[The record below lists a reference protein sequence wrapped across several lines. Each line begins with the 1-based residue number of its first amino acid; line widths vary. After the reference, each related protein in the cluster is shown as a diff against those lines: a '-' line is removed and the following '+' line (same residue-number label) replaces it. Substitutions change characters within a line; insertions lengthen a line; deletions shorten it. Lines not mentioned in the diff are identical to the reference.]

1 MNLKKHVAILSLLI
15 LCMPLPA
22 QVKEKLITVNFSKIP
37 LSEAINRVEKVSAY
51 TFFYDAAQVDLK
63 QKVSLNVQNATANQA
78 MDAML
83 KGTNIRYEV
92 TNTQIAL
99 YPLKK
104 AETASG
110 KQITIKGQVID
121 NLGEPVIGA
130 NIIEEGTS
138 NGVITDID
146 GNYTLAVNSGS
157 KIQVS
162 YIGYATQVLK
172 ASAMPSIVTLK
183 EDSEMLQEVVVV
195 GYGTMKKQDLTGA
208 VASIKGDAMEKEQ
221 RQTIQDMLRTGVAG
235 LSVGMETDAKG
246 NTTMMIRGKSTI
258 AASTDPLLVL
268 DGVIYSGQM
277 TDINPSDIER
287 VDVLKDASS
296 AAVYGAQAAN
306 GVVLITT
313 KKGTASKKP
322 TISFNGSWGVQM
334 VNSLPDVYEGEDF
347 VNFRQ
352 AVMNSAEY
360 EKAATGYFDNPVN
373 LTNTELAAWM
383 GTDTGNPTE
392 IWLNRLRMTNTEITN
407 YLAGNTVDWKDL
419 TLRTALRQDYT
430 ISIAGKKDEMSYY
443 SSINYLKNESNNKGG
458 SYSAIR
464 ARVNLENKVQ
474 QFLTYGVNAQFT
486 SRDESNLNS
495 TDNALYTSWSS
506 ALSPYGSV
514 YNEDGTL
521 KLYPNDNNNAT
532 NPLLNGVYYD
542 KKYDINNLN
551 ASIYLKIDLPLGFSL
566 QTTYSPRFEWVN
578 YMHHR
583 SADHPSAGDEGGYVH
598 RYAQKDFYWQWD
610 NMLKWNKKFGKHS
623 FDFTGLVN
631 WEKFQRWKTIAKN
644 QAFQPSDNLGF
655 GGIGYGTSP
664 SVDAG
669 DVYRTGDA
677 LMGRLHYSYDNRY
690 LITATVR
697 RDGYSAFGQANPHAT
712 FPSVALGWVFTEEP
726 FWKNWKADWFEYGK
740 LRFTYGENG
749 NRSIGEYAALMQLEP
764 RKYMYVDPA
773 TGQLININTF
783 YCYNMA
789 NPNLKWETTTS
800 YNLGLDLTFLQG
812 RLNGSIDIYHKSTTD
827 LLNNRQLPSLIGY
840 SSVKANIGEI
850 WNRGLELSLNST
862 NIQNDILTWRTS
874 FNLTYNKNTIKHLY
888 GIMEDVKDG
897 DGNVIGQRE
906 ADDITNGYFIGHAL
920 DEVWGYKFIGVW
932 QENETEEAAK
942 YGQRPGDPK
951 ILDKD
956 QNYKYG
962 NDDKEFLGN
971 TTPKVRWNM
980 RNEFTLFKNF
990 DISFS
995 MYSYLGHIKKMDR
1008 FTNNNALL
1016 NTVNQIK
1023 REYWTP
1029 DNPINDYP
1037 RLSAKNPGGITYYI
1051 YKHASFMR
1059 IDNISLG
1066 YTFPK
1071 RLLAPLKLEA
1081 LRLNL
1086 SMKNVGYFTGWS
1098 AYDPENSDSNTPRTI
1113 TFGINMTL

>member
-1 MNLKKHVAILSLLI
+1 MNLKKHVAILLLLI
-15 LCMPLPA
+15 LCMPLSA

-37 LSEAINRVEKVSAY
+37 LSEAINRIEKVSAY
-51 TFFYDAAQVDLK
+51 TFFYDAAQVDLN
-63 QKVSLNVQNATANQA
+63 QKVSLNVQKNTAKQA

-83 KGTNIRYEV
+83 KGTNVRYEV

-99 YPLKK
+99 YPIRKS
-104 AETASG
+104 TSNR
-110 KQITIKGQVID
+110 QITIKGQVLD

-130 NIIEEGTS
+130 NVIEEGTT
-138 NGVITDID
+138 NGVITNLD
-146 GNYTLAVNSGS
+146 GNYTLSVNSNS

-162 YIGYATQVLK
+162 YIGYTTQVLK
-172 ASAMPSIVTLK
+172 ANSIPSIITLK
-183 EDSEMLQEVVVV
+183 EDSELLQEVVVV

-221 RQTIQDMLRTGVAG
+221 RQTIQDMLRSGVAG

-246 NTTMMIRGKSTI
+246 NTSMMIRGKSTI

-277 TDINPSDIER
+277 TDINPNDIER

-313 KKGTASKKP
+313 KKGTSNKRP

-334 VNSLPDVYEGEDF
+334 TNSVPEVYEGQDF

-352 AVMNSAEY
+352 AVMKSSEY
-360 EKAATGYFDNPVN
+360 EKAATGYFDNPANMNNVD
-373 LTNTELAAWM
+373 LAEWM

-392 IWLNRLRMTNTEITN
+392 IWLNRLRMTNTEIDN
-407 YLAGNTVDWKDL
+407 YMAGRTVDWKDL
-419 TLRTALRQDYT
+419 AYRTALRQDYT
-430 ISIAGKKDEMSYY
+430 VSIAGKKDEMSYY
-443 SSINYLKNESNNKGG
+443 SSINYLKNESNNRGG
-458 SYSAIR
+458 EYSAIR

-474 QFLTYGVNAQFT
+474 KFLTYGVNAQFT
-486 SRDESNLNS
+486 SRDESRLNS

-514 YNEDGTL
+514 YNEDGSL

-583 SADHPSAGDEGGYVH
+583 SADHPSAGEEGGYVH

-664 SVDAG
+664 SVDAN

-690 LITATVR
+690 LLTATVR
-697 RDGYSAFGQANPHAT
+697 RDGYSAFGQANPHAV
-712 FPSVALGWVFTEEP
+712 FPSVALGWVFTEES
-726 FWKNWKADWFEYGK
+726 FWKNWNADWFEYGK

-773 TGQLININTF
+773 TGQLVNINTF

-789 NPNLKWETTTS
+789 NPNLKWEKTTS
-800 YNLGLDLTFLQG
+800 YNVGLDFTFLKG
-812 RLNGSIDIYHKSTTD
+812 RLSGSIDAYHKSTTD

-850 WNRGLELSLNST
+850 WNRGLEVSLSST
-862 NIQNDILTWRTS
+862 NIQNDILTWRTT

-888 GIMEDVKDG
+888 GIMEDVKDAE
-897 DGNVIGQRE
+897 GNVIGRKE

-1023 REYWTP
+1023 REYWTAE
-1029 DNPINDYP
+1029 NPINDYP

-1051 YKHASFMR
+1051 YKNASFLR

-1071 RLLAPLKLEA
+1071 RLLTPLKLEA

-1086 SMKNVGYFTGWS
+1086 SVKNVGYFTGWS

>member
-360 EKAATGYFDNPVN
+360 EK
-373 LTNTELAAWM
+373 
-383 GTDTGNPTE
+383 E
-392 IWLNRLRMTNTEITN
+392 I
-407 YLAGNTVDWKDL
+407 G
-419 TLRTALRQDYT
+419 
-430 ISIAGKKDEMSYY
+430 
-443 SSINYLKNESNNKGG
+443 
-458 SYSAIR
+458 R
-464 ARVNLENKVQ
+464 AHV
-474 QFLTYGVNAQFT
+474 
-486 SRDESNLNS
+486 
-495 TDNALYTSWSS
+495 
-506 ALSPYGSV
+506 
-514 YNEDGTL
+514 
-521 KLYPNDNNNAT
+521 
-532 NPLLNGVYYD
+532 
-542 KKYDINNLN
+542 
-551 ASIYLKIDLPLGFSL
+551 
-566 QTTYSPRFEWVN
+566 
-578 YMHHR
+578 
-583 SADHPSAGDEGGYVH
+583 
-598 RYAQKDFYWQWD
+598 
-610 NMLKWNKKFGKHS
+610 
-623 FDFTGLVN
+623 
-631 WEKFQRWKTIAKN
+631 
-644 QAFQPSDNLGF
+644 
-655 GGIGYGTSP
+655 
-664 SVDAG
+664 
-669 DVYRTGDA
+669 
-677 LMGRLHYSYDNRY
+677 
-690 LITATVR
+690 
-697 RDGYSAFGQANPHAT
+697 
-712 FPSVALGWVFTEEP
+712 
-726 FWKNWKADWFEYGK
+726 
-740 LRFTYGENG
+740 
-749 NRSIGEYAALMQLEP
+749 
-764 RKYMYVDPA
+764 
-773 TGQLININTF
+773 
-783 YCYNMA
+783 
-789 NPNLKWETTTS
+789 
-800 YNLGLDLTFLQG
+800 
-812 RLNGSIDIYHKSTTD
+812 
-827 LLNNRQLPSLIGY
+827 
-840 SSVKANIGEI
+840 
-850 WNRGLELSLNST
+850 
-862 NIQNDILTWRTS
+862 
-874 FNLTYNKNTIKHLY
+874 
-888 GIMEDVKDG
+888 
-897 DGNVIGQRE
+897 
-906 ADDITNGYFIGHAL
+906 
-920 DEVWGYKFIGVW
+920 
-932 QENETEEAAK
+932 
-942 YGQRPGDPK
+942 
-951 ILDKD
+951 
-956 QNYKYG
+956 
-962 NDDKEFLGN
+962 
-971 TTPKVRWNM
+971 
-980 RNEFTLFKNF
+980 
-990 DISFS
+990 
-995 MYSYLGHIKKMDR
+995 
-1008 FTNNNALL
+1008 
-1016 NTVNQIK
+1016 
-1023 REYWTP
+1023 
-1029 DNPINDYP
+1029 
-1037 RLSAKNPGGITYYI
+1037 
-1051 YKHASFMR
+1051 
-1059 IDNISLG
+1059 
-1066 YTFPK
+1066 
-1071 RLLAPLKLEA
+1071 
-1081 LRLNL
+1081 
-1086 SMKNVGYFTGWS
+1086 
-1098 AYDPENSDSNTPRTI
+1098 
-1113 TFGINMTL
+1113 

>member
-37 LSEAINRVEKVSAY
+37 LSEAISRVEKVSAY

-83 KGTNIRYEV
+83 KGTDIRYEV

-104 AETASG
+104 TGSASG

-183 EDSEMLQEVVVV
+183 EDSELLQEVVVV

-313 KKGTASKKP
+313 KKGTTSKKP

-360 EKAATGYFDNPVN
+360 EKAATGYFDNPAN

-486 SRDESNLNS
+486 SRDESNLNN

-800 YNLGLDLTFLQG
+800 YNLGLDFTFLQG
-812 RLNGSIDIYHKSTTD
+812 RLSGSIDVYHKSTTD

-1071 RLLAPLKLEA
+1071 RLLTPLKLEA

>member
-121 NLGEPVIGA
+121 NLGEPVISA

-360 EKAATGYFDNPVN
+360 EKAVTGYFDNPAN

>member
-15 LCMPLPA
+15 LCMPLSA

-37 LSEAINRVEKVSAY
+37 LSEAISRVEKVSAY

-83 KGTNIRYEV
+83 KGTDIRYEV

-104 AETASG
+104 SETASG

-183 EDSEMLQEVVVV
+183 EDSELLQEVVVV

-334 VNSLPDVYEGEDF
+334 VNSLPDVYEGKDF

-360 EKAATGYFDNPVN
+360 EKAATGYFDNPAN

-486 SRDESNLNS
+486 SRDESNLNN

-521 KLYPNDNNNAT
+521 KLYPNDNNNAI

-712 FPSVALGWVFTEEP
+712 FPSVALGWVFTEER

-749 NRSIGEYAALMQLEP
+749 NRSIGEYAALMRLEP

-840 SSVKANIGEI
+840 GSVKANIGEI

-1071 RLLAPLKLEA
+1071 RLLTPLKLEA

>member
-37 LSEAINRVEKVSAY
+37 LSEAISRVEKVSAY

-83 KGTNIRYEV
+83 KGTDIRYEV

-104 AETASG
+104 TGAASG
-110 KQITIKGQVID
+110 RQITIKGQVID

-347 VNFRQ
+347 INFRQ

-360 EKAATGYFDNPVN
+360 EKAATGYFDNPAN

-664 SVDAG
+664 SVDAD

-712 FPSVALGWVFTEEP
+712 FPSVALGWVFTEES
-726 FWKNWKADWFEYGK
+726 FWKNWNADWFEYGK

-800 YNLGLDLTFLQG
+800 YNLGLDFTFLQG
-812 RLNGSIDIYHKSTTD
+812 RLGGSIDVYHKSTTD

-906 ADDITNGYFIGHAL
+906 ADDITNGYFIDHAL

-1071 RLLAPLKLEA
+1071 RLLTPLKLEA